1 MIYSVVLN
9 NFTTT
14 YSLFKDEY
22 SIKFLRHYHLR
33 AGETAYQLRT
43 GYPCK
48 DPGLIPSTHMVL
60 ITIFN
65 TLQGIS
71 YLLLAPH
78 VLDTHLY
85 NTCVQAK
92 HTYTWNKTNF

>member
-1 MIYSVVLN
+1 MIYSVVLS

-22 SIKFLRHYHLR
+22 SVKFLRHYHSR

-60 ITIFN
+60 ITVFN
-65 TLQGIS
+65 PLQGIS
-71 YLLLAPH
+71 YLLLAPQIRYTF
-78 VLDTHLY
+78 VQYMCSSKTHIHM
-85 NTCVQAK
+85 K
-92 HTYTWNKTNF
+92 

>member
-1 MIYSVVLN
+1 MICSVVLS

-22 SIKFLRHYHLR
+22 SVKFLRHYHS
-33 AGETAYQLRT
+33 GNGGTAYQLRT
-43 GYPCK
+43 GCPCK

-60 ITIFN
+60 ITVFN
-65 TLQGIS
+65 PLQGIS
-71 YLLLAPH
+71 SLLLAPH

-92 HTYTWNKTNF
+92 HTYT